1 MFPEGSRQQR
11 TGAAAKQRL
20 AAKGRGK
27 DAGNKTEAVVQS
39 LYQRVGVQIQ
49 PDIRRI
55 RAAHIFNIQ
64 AYGNE
69 QGKKQKQAAGGF
81 GARGGAGKGGGDEI
95 AEQQSA

>member
-1 MFPEGSRQQR
+1 
-11 TGAAAKQRL
+11 
-20 AAKGRGK
+20 
-27 DAGNKTEAVVQS
+27 
-39 LYQRVGVQIQ
+39 VQIQ